1 MTLLNIQQQFNEK
14 FNIEHIKAQAEN
26 ALHSYLSNHKFIQE
40 EFSNDLE
47 LNRLRAEYCY
57 IKIFINT
64 VSDIPFFRVRYNIY
78 LKDESLPKFWYEMEF
93 DSLGEIQDDYFDL
106 IK

>member
-1 MTLLNIQQQFNEK
+1 MTLLDIQQQFNEN

-26 ALHSYLSNHKFIQE
+26 ALLSYLGNHKFIQE
-40 EFSNDLE
+40 FGNDLE
-47 LNRLRAEYCY
+47 LNSLRTEYCY
-57 IKIFINT
+57 IQIFINT
-64 VSDIPFFRVRYNIY
+64 VSGIPFFPVRYNIY

-106 IK
+106 I